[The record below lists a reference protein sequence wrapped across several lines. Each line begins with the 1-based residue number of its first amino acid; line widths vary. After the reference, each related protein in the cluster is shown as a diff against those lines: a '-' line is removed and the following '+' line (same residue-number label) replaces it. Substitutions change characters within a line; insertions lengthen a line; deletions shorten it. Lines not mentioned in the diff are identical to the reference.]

1 MNNTL
6 YRYNITSSTGSG
18 EYALAAILAPGAYAR
33 KPLMERLAKLKMPTV
48 FIYGEQDWMDYKAAE
63 KAKEAMDVP
72 VKIVRIPNGG
82 HHMYLEN
89 PEEFNKVMEEELTQ
103 S

>member
-1 MNNTL
+1 
-6 YRYNITSSTGSG
+6 
-18 EYALAAILAPGAYAR
+18 
-33 KPLMERLAKLKMPTV
+33 MERLAKLKMPTV

-89 PEEFNKVMEEELTQ
+89 PEEFNKVMEEELAQ